1 MMMVN
6 TRILTQEFDY
16 FVPKTI
22 RETVELLNQYG
33 QEAKIIAGGT
43 DLLVQLKQE
52 KISPS
57 YLINIMKISELSYI
71 KEDGGLRIGSGT
83 KLREVVEF
91 CAKDEKYAALY
102 EALRSLGKAQVLNM
116 GTIGGNLCNGSPSAD
131 TAPPLLVF
139 DSRVK
144 ICSDQEEKIFDLE
157 EFFKGVNI
165 TAMASNELM
174 TEIHIPPIKNGM
186 GSAFMKIAR
195 VGADISKITC
205 AVAVERHRDIC
216 ASCRIALGAVAPV
229 PMRAKAAERTLQGNK
244 VDEPLIEKT
253 GQRVAEEIKPIDDV
267 RSTSEYMRHLSTI
280 LFKDVFW
287 KAWHRAG
294 GGEG

>member
-131 TAPPLLVF
+131 AAPPLLVF

-186 GSAFMKIAR
+186 GSAFMKVAR

-216 ASCRIALGAVAPV
+216 TSCRIALGAVAPV

-267 RSTSEYMRHLSTI
+267 RSTSEYRRHLSTI

>member
-1 MMMVN
+1 MMVN
-6 TRILTQEFDY
+6 SRILTQEFDY

-52 KISPS
+52 KISPG
-57 YLINIMKISELSYI
+57 YLINIMRISELRYV

-83 KLREVVEF
+83 KLRDVLEF

-144 ICSDQEEKIFDLE
+144 ICGDQEEKILDLE
-157 EFFKGVNI
+157 GFFKGVNI

-186 GSAFMKIAR
+186 GSAFGKIAR

-205 AVAVERHRDIC
+205 AVAVERQGDIC
-216 ASCRIALGAVAPV
+216 ASCRIAMGAVAPV

-267 RSTSEYMRHLSTI
+267 RSTAEYRRHLSTI

-287 KAWHRAG
+287 KAWRRAG

>member
-1 MMMVN
+1 MMIVN

-57 YLINIMKISELSYI
+57 YLINIMRISELSYV

-83 KLREVVEF
+83 KLRDVLEF
-91 CAKDEKYAALY
+91 CAKDEKYASLY

-174 TEIHIPPIKNGM
+174 TEIHIPPIKNGT
-186 GSAFMKIAR
+186 GSAFVKITR

-205 AVAVERHRDIC
+205 AVAVERHRHIC

-267 RSTSEYMRHLSTI
+267 RSTAEYRRHLSTI

-287 KAWHRAG
+287 KAWRRAG

>member
-1 MMMVN
+1 MMVN

-52 KISPS
+52 KILPS

-83 KLREVVEF
+83 KLRDALEF

-144 ICSDQEEKIFDLE
+144 ICSDQEEKIFDFE

-205 AVAVERHRDIC
+205 AVAVERQGDIC
-216 ASCRIALGAVAPV
+216 ASCRIAMGAVAPV

-244 VDEPLIEKT
+244 VDEPLIERT

-267 RSTSEYMRHLSTI
+267 RSTAEYRRHLSTI

-287 KAWHRAG
+287 KAWRRAG